1 MHGAARSDYH
11 AALDSRA
18 SLHHYAQA
26 VLRQAWLVAIALA
39 AVVASAGFLL
49 WTQTPVYRA
58 SMKIVVGQGGG
69 VFQPDAGGAVDSFT
83 QTMTNLLQS
92 RVVAQGVIDRM
103 GLVEHGR
110 KASPETLLDHVD
122 VSSQPQS
129 AVLSVTYESTDR
141 RQAVGVLN
149 EIGRVFAGLVAQR
162 LGGDS
167 ATATARVSAT
177 VFDPARSDPDP
188 VSPRPARTLG
198 IAVVLGL
205 IIGVLLAVARE
216 MLSTRVYGTAEAE
229 ALFGAPIL
237 GALPRRL
244 RGKRPPGL
252 NPGGASPPR
261 RALEALDALTAN
273 VRLMQLAPS
282 QRVIVVTSAVPGE
295 GKSTVAAN
303 LTVALACAG
312 DDVICVE
319 ADARPPTLGARL
331 GAPPA
336 ELGLLDV
343 FQSRIDLERALVELH
358 QVAAAKSNEHN
369 PEAGAAGV
377 DRFGRGA
384 APVQSA
390 NSGSWQAGGDNA
402 CLVACPACGAA
413 AGAPCVGARGQERAS
428 AHPQRHAAAD
438 VSLPT
443 VDEGPV
449 PARAARTSRSA
460 ALRLLPI
467 GRVRSGSSVVLG
479 ADVAAWLATTLRD
492 AARYIVIDAP
502 SLLRGAGA
510 FPLVLN
516 ADTIIVVARD
526 GTTTRADA
534 GTVRRLLEQP
544 IGKNVGVVLTDSN
557 DMVPEGGPV
566 LGGDS
571 FSAGARSG
579 PDRVADGRA

>member
-1 MHGAARSDYH
+1 VHAAARSDYH

-18 SLHHYAQA
+18 SLHHYARA

-39 AVVASAGFLL
+39 AVVASAGLL
-49 WTQTPVYRA
+49 LSTQAPVYQA

-92 RVVAQGVIDRM
+92 RVVAQTVIDRM
-103 GLVEHGR
+103 GLIEHGR
-110 KASPETLLDHVD
+110 QASPETLLDDVH

-141 RQAVGVLN
+141 RQAVGILN
-149 EIGRVFAGLVAQR
+149 EIGRMFAGLVAQR

-167 ATATARVSAT
+167 ATATTRVSAT
-177 VFDPARSDPDP
+177 VFDPARVDPDP

-216 MLSTRVYGTAEAE
+216 MLSTRVYGAAEAE
-229 ALFGAPIL
+229 AFFGAPVL
-237 GALPRRL
+237 GALPRRA
-244 RGKRPPGL
+244 RAKRPPGL

-261 RALEALDALTAN
+261 RALEALDTLTAN
-273 VRLMQLAPS
+273 VRLMQLARS

-295 GKSTVAAN
+295 GKTTVAAN
-303 LTVALACAG
+303 LGVALASAG

-319 ADARPPTLGARL
+319 ADARPLTLGARL
-331 GAPPA
+331 GAQPA

-343 FQSRIDLERALVELH
+343 LQSRIDLERALVELH
-358 QVAAAKSNEHN
+358 PVAAGQSNEHN

-377 DRFGRGA
+377 DRFWRGTAPGPAPA
-384 APVQSA
+384 A
-390 NSGSWQAGGDNA
+390 
-402 CLVACPACGAA
+402 
-413 AGAPCVGARGQERAS
+413 
-428 AHPQRHAAAD
+428 
-438 VSLPT
+438 
-443 VDEGPV
+443 
-449 PARAARTSRSA
+449 AARTSRSV

-467 GRVRSGSSVVLG
+467 GRVRSGSSVAL
-479 ADVAAWLATTLRD
+479 APDVADWLATTLRD

-516 ADTIIVVARD
+516 ADAVIVVARD

-534 GTVRRLLEQP
+534 GAVRRLLERP
-544 IGKNVGVVLTDSN
+544 VGKNVGVVLTGSN
-557 DMVPEGGPV
+557 DVVPEGWPV

-571 FSAGARSG
+571 SSAGARSG
-579 PDRVADGRA
+579 PDRVRDEPA